1 MSFLCGGAKRR
12 RDAIEPAIVEALK
25 ALGATVI
32 QLSGRAPVPDLLVGF
47 RGQWFP
53 MEVKSGAS
61 AKLTTAQLAAAGNGQ
76 QQPIIVRSVE
86 DAIAAV
92 RFPEHA

>member
-1 MSFLCGGAKRR
+1 MSFLRGGAKRR
-12 RDAIEPAIVEALK
+12 RDAIEPAIIDALK

-47 RGQWFP
+47 RGLWFP
-53 MEVKSGAS
+53 LEVKSGAS
-61 AKLTTAQLAAAGNGQ
+61 AKLSRAQLAASKTGK
-76 QQPIIVRSVE
+76 QQPTIVRSVE

-92 RFPEHA
+92 RFDCRS